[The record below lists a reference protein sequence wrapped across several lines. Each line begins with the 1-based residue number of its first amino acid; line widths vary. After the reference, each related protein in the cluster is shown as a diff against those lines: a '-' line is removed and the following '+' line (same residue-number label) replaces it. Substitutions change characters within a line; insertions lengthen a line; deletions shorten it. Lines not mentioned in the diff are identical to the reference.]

1 MVYIGQHTIT
11 KIAMVLILNLIIAM
25 ALSIT
30 ETNISIEN
38 IINNKMGTLEINTER
53 LQQDIG
59 TNDSQ
64 GNPSSSTM
72 FKDTSEGD
80 NFIEGL
86 LNAGNVIGSMW
97 GYLISAIIPIE
108 TIFTIIK
115 YSTGNI
121 INKIIGWMLVL
132 ILFSINLSMWLRI
145 YDKFIVKRPD

>member
-38 IINNKMGTLEINTER
+38 IINDKMGALETNTER

-97 GYLISAIIPIE
+97 DI
-108 TIFTIIK
+108 
-115 YSTGNI
+115 
-121 INKIIGWMLVL
+121 
-132 ILFSINLSMWLRI
+132 
-145 YDKFIVKRPD
+145 